1 MNRFSIKIGAM
12 SGQGVDTV
20 GKILARALKNTGF
33 NVFGYREYPS
43 LIKGGNASYQIDF
56 SDGEINSSKK
66 EVDVCV
72 ILTEQHTKW
81 YLDEIK
87 NGGIIIHDIKR
98 VRFTE
103 AESKLLKEKNI
114 SFIYIPA
121 TELSTK
127 VGGNYMMS
135 NIVVLGYLWK
145 LLHLPLNVLAETV
158 LDNFKSKVEVG
169 RINALVLR
177 EGFSF
182 VPVSFTNYKFRLH
195 PMGFDKVEFSPLDME
210 RLNTFFPTF
219 NLHENNRAKL
229 LISGNEAVALGAISS
244 GVRVFFGYP
253 MTPSS
258 GILTY
263 LAAKSHAT
271 RMVVKQ
277 VEDEITAIGSTIG
290 AMFGGTRALTATSGG
305 GFDLMTEHISLSGI
319 TEVPLV
325 VVVGQRPGPATGL
338 PTWTTQAD
346 LMLALHAGHGEFPR
360 IVIAPSDPEDIYYKL
375 QEAFNISEKYQV
387 PVIFLTDKLLAE
399 SLYLT
404 NTFDENRVSIERYL
418 VTEEKENL
426 HRYEDTENGVSPR
439 WNPGTLKT
447 TYVANSDEHDIDGNV
462 IEDSEGAIKMQE
474 KRHRKVEFIL
484 KDLPEPEVIKKNE
497 VGDGSKYKIGLI
509 GWGSTKGVMKD
520 VVGSM
525 EGVAALSYT
534 YVFPLKVDTLKS
546 FIDKCE
552 KVVLIEGNFNSQ
564 LGDLIK
570 LETGIDIKDKILKY
584 DGRPFFLDEVIKKLN
599 D

>member
-145 LLHLPLNVLAETV
+145 LLHFPLNVLAETV
-158 LDNFKSKVEVG
+158 LDNFKSKVEIG

-182 VPVSFTNYKFRLH
+182 VPVSFTDYKFRLH
-195 PMGFDKVEFSPLDME
+195 PMGFDKVEFSPLDTE

-219 NLHENNRAKL
+219 NLKEGNKSKL
-229 LISGNEAVALGAISS
+229 LVSGNEAVALGAISS

-346 LMLALHAGHGEFPR
+346 LMLAIHAGHGEYPR

-404 NTFDENRVSIERYL
+404 NTFDENKVSIERYL
-418 VTEEKENL
+418 VTEDRENL

-447 TYVANSDEHDIDGNV
+447 TYVVNSDEHDIDGNV
-462 IEDSEGAIKMQE
+462 IEDSETAIKMQE
-474 KRHRKVEFIL
+474 KRHRKVEYIL

-497 VGDGSKYKIGLI
+497 VGEGAKYKIGLI

-520 VVGSM
+520 VVDSM

-552 KVVLIEGNFNSQ
+552 KVVMIEGNFNSQ

>member
-1 MNRFSIKIGAM
+1 M
-12 SGQGVDTV
+12 
-20 GKILARALKNTGF
+20 
-33 NVFGYREYPS
+33 
-43 LIKGGNASYQIDF
+43 
-56 SDGEINSSKK
+56 
-66 EVDVCV
+66 
-72 ILTEQHTKW
+72 
-81 YLDEIK
+81 
-87 NGGIIIHDIKR
+87 
-98 VRFTE
+98 
-103 AESKLLKEKNI
+103 
-114 SFIYIPA
+114 
-121 TELSTK
+121 
-127 VGGNYMMS
+127 
-135 NIVVLGYLWK
+135 
-145 LLHLPLNVLAETV
+145 
-158 LDNFKSKVEVG
+158 VE
-169 RINALVLR
+169 
-177 EGFSF
+177 
-182 VPVSFTNYKFRLH
+182 
-195 PMGFDKVEFSPLDME
+195 
-210 RLNTFFPTF
+210 
-219 NLHENNRAKL
+219 
-229 LISGNEAVALGAISS
+229 
-244 GVRVFFGYP
+244 
-253 MTPSS
+253 
-258 GILTY
+258 
-263 LAAKSHAT
+263 
-271 RMVVKQ
+271 KQ
-277 VEDEITAIGSTIG
+277 VEDEITAIGSTLG
-290 AMFGGTRALTATSGG
+290 AMFAGTRALTATSGG

-325 VVVGQRPGPATGL
+325 VVIGQRPGPATGL

-404 NTFDENRVSIERYL
+404 NSFDENKVSIERYL
-418 VTEEKENL
+418 VTEDRENL
-426 HRYEDTENGVSPR
+426 HRYEDTSNGVSPR

-447 TYVANSDEHDIDGNV
+447 TYVINSDEHDIDGNV

-474 KRHRKVEFIL
+474 KRHRKVEYIL
-484 KDLPEPEVIKKNE
+484 KDIPEPEVIKKNE
-497 VGDGSKYKIGLI
+497 AGEETKYKIGLI

-520 VVGSM
+520 VVDSM

-552 KVVLIEGNFNSQ
+552 RVVMIEGNFNSQ